1 MLESIYKEIKEK
13 MQVVMDVLRSDF
25 AAIRTGRA
33 SITILE
39 KVKISCY
46 NTTLPL
52 NQVAT
57 ITVSDPHLIIVQP
70 WDKGLVSE
78 IEKGILTSDLGL
90 SPANDGNVIRVPVPP
105 LSTERRQELIKVVK
119 KKAEDGKVAIRNVR
133 RDANDKI
140 KKLEGES
147 SISEDE
153 VRLAHERTQKTT
165 DEFIAE
171 IDEMVKNKEKELSQ
185 I

>member
-1 MLESIYKEIKEK
+1 MLENIYKEIKEK
-13 MQVVMDVLRSDF
+13 MQIVIDVLRGDF

-46 NTTLPL
+46 NTVLPL

-57 ITVSDPHLIIVQP
+57 ITVADPHLIIVQP
-70 WDKGLVSE
+70 WDKSQLAE

-90 SPANDGNVIRVPVPP
+90 TPTNDGNVIRIPVPP
-105 LSTERRQELIKVVK
+105 LSMERRQELIKVAR
-119 KKAEDGKVAIRNVR
+119 KKAEDGKISIRNVR

-140 KKLEGES
+140 KKLEDES

-153 VRLAHERTQKTT
+153 LRIAHEKIQKIT
-165 DEFIAE
+165 DEFILE
-171 IDEMVKNKEKELSQ
+171 IDGIAKNKEKEMTQL
-185 I
+185 

>member
-1 MLESIYKEIKEK
+1 MLELIYKEIKEK
-13 MQVVMDVLRSDF
+13 MQAVMDMLRSDF
-25 AAIRTGRA
+25 SSIRTGRA
-33 SITILE
+33 NITILE

-46 NTTLPL
+46 NTTMPL

-57 ITVSDPHLIIVQP
+57 ITVSDPRLIIIQP

-105 LSTERRQELIKVVK
+105 LSTERRQELIKIIR

-133 RDANDKI
+133 RDANDKV

-147 SISEDE
+147 SVSEDE
-153 VRLAHERTQKTT
+153 ARLAHEQTQEVT
-165 DEFIAE
+165 DEFIVE
-171 IDEMVKNKEKELSQ
+171 IDVIMKNKEKEVMQ

>member
-1 MLESIYKEIKEK
+1 MLENVYKEIKEK
-13 MQVVMDVLRSDF
+13 MQIVTDVLRGDF

-33 SITILE
+33 SVTILE
-39 KVKISCY
+39 KIKISCY
-46 NTTLPL
+46 NTVLPL

-57 ITVSDPHLIIVQP
+57 ITISDPHLIIVQP
-70 WDKGLVSE
+70 WDKSVIAE
-78 IEKGILTSDLGL
+78 IEKGILASDIGL
-90 SPANDGNVIRVPVPP
+90 TPANDGNVIRIPVPP

-133 RDANDKI
+133 RDANDRV
-140 KKLEGES
+140 KKLKDEN

-153 VRLAHERTQKTT
+153 GIIAHEKIQKLT

-171 IDEMVKNKEKELSQ
+171 IDEMVKNKEREIIQ